1 MTHDPKHLW
10 RAWKFAEF
18 AVGPEGYRHT
28 TYLAALCCMAQSQ
41 RFDGFSSVGPG
52 CVGRSCGMYRRSPT
66 RSSSASRA
74 RCASSP
80 TCVASGTPP
89 TRRPSTALSASP
101 AAGSERAP
109 TNNQHFNVTWLDH
122 SSPRQSKGL
131 VVGARS
137 CASCSPSSLSSS
149 SSSSSSSLVSTRST
163 GCTTSAPLRCSSSP
177 GALFPRSSFA
187 LFFVFFAD
195 LLLSVSAADVCF
207 GPPWS
212 LLA

>member
-1 MTHDPKHLW
+1 VTQDPKHLW

-28 TYLAALCCMAQSQ
+28 TRLAALCCMVQSQ
-41 RFDGFSSVGPG
+41 RFDGFSSVGR
-52 CVGRSCGMYRRSPT
+52 CVGRSCGMYRRSPI

-89 TRRPSTALSASP
+89 TRRPLTALSASP
-101 AAGSERAP
+101 AAGFERAP
-109 TNNQHFNVTWLDH
+109 TNNQHFNVTWWLDH

-131 VVGARS
+131 VVGARR
-137 CASCSPSSLSSS
+137 CASCSPSSLSSPP

-163 GCTTSAPLRCSSSP
+163 GGTTSAHLRCSSSP
-177 GALFPRSSFA
+177 GALF
-187 LFFVFFAD
+187 FVLFAD

-207 GPPWS
+207 GPPWP